1 MRRTL
6 AAAVLGLSLWVGSLA
21 WSGFVMTRT
30 VLDPGRSEAVAEAL
44 LENEA
49 VRDQLV
55 ANIAGG
61 IEATLP
67 PDAPVDRV
75 TIEAAARTALESPQ
89 VEALFL
95 DAFVR
100 THQAFLGEGE
110 APESI
115 DGGAFGA
122 AARDALVESRPELD
136 GVLPAAPSV
145 PVPLPTDRLPN
156 LGGVRGFLLGAIPV
170 LAAVAAAGSL
180 LALLVTSNRPA
191 VIRRAGFWAIG
202 LSAFVLAFAYGIPAL
217 AEAWAPAQAEIVAA
231 LIGAMAAATRGPA
244 LALAAAGVAGL
255 LLSLV
260 WKAGPA
266 IAGAGGRPVE
276 RNVGRGGRTVRAT
289 PPRGRDIPRPH
300 RPAPASGRPAGQPAG
315 SARRAPDGP
324 GVRRPPVDDP
334 TRGFGD
340 HRPTAATPPVDA
352 TRVHGAATD
361 ASGSAPSPRRAR
373 EGARWVDGT
382 GWVHDGVG
390 EIPADAKW
398 VPGVGYVLESD

>member
-1 MRRTL
+1 
-6 AAAVLGLSLWVGSLA
+6 
-21 WSGFVMTRT
+21 MTRT

-44 LENEA
+44 LENDA

-75 TIEAAARTALESPQ
+75 TIETAARTALESPQ

-122 AARDALVESRPELD
+122 AARDALVQSRPELD
-136 GVLPAAPSV
+136 SVLPAAPSV

-156 LGGVRGFLLGAIPV
+156 LGGVRSFLLAAIPV
-170 LAAVAAAGSL
+170 LAAVAAAGTL

-202 LSAFVLAFAYGIPAL
+202 LSAFILAFAYGIPAL
-217 AEAWAPAQAEIVAA
+217 AEAWAPDQAEIVAA
-231 LIGAMAAATRGPA
+231 LIGALAAATRGPA
-244 LALAAAGVAGL
+244 VALGAAGVAGL

-260 WKAGPA
+260 WKAAPA
-266 IAGAGGRPVE
+266 IAGAGGEPVQ

-300 RPAPASGRPAGQPAG
+300 RPAQPAPR
-315 SARRAPDGP
+315 SAPPAPQAHRAPDGP

-361 ASGSAPSPRRAR
+361 AAGQGAPAPRTR
-373 EGARWVDGT
+373 EGARWVNGT

-390 EIPADAKW
+390 DIPADAKW